1 MGRVG
6 TVAAGGRSVVGIQ
19 ARAIYT
25 KDNIVEQFKS
35 ENEEKHLKY
44 LYDNV
49 YIYNDPRVSEE
60 EKAKL
65 MEID

>member
-1 MGRVG
+1 MG
-6 TVAAGGRSVVGIQ
+6 TVAASGRSVVRIQ
-19 ARAIYT
+19 GRPIYT
-25 KDNIVEQFKS
+25 KDNLVEQFKS